1 MISDLYKYCIMLD
14 TLYNQQNQ
22 YEKKSEEWNIL
33 EKKIIE
39 LECKIFNELILLKNE
54 DKFFLYSQLPI
65 LPIIGV
71 HLYQVLQQPQHKDFK
86 GLLKKETISL
96 LKDIVFIWNKSK
108 IT

>member
-22 YEKKSEEWNIL
+22 Y

-71 HLYQVLQQPQHKDFK
+71 HLYQVLQQPQNKDFK